1 MWNWTMHMK
10 PYEHLDIL
18 HFQLLFAS
26 FCRILEATKV
36 HSEAGLKAM
45 MDAGGAAPGV
55 LSC

>member
-1 MWNWTMHMK
+1 MHMK

-26 FCRILEATKV
+26 FCRILEATQV

-55 LSC
+55 LSR